1 MKSEDYHYF
10 FALLNEEHEE
20 EFSPKK
26 HRECKIMKLLLKMKN
41 GHVWARCVLVIL
53 VEGKMLTYQLFN
65 DVDMGW
71 AWMCISHYGN
81 KGCDS
86 STMLRANW

>member
-1 MKSEDYHYF
+1 
-10 FALLNEEHEE
+10 
-20 EFSPKK
+20 
-26 HRECKIMKLLLKMKN
+26 
-41 GHVWARCVLVIL
+41 
-53 VEGKMLTYQLFN
+53 MLTYQLFN